1 MNYALILLEKGL
13 KEVVE
18 TRKYIVADTFP
29 SPINNELIKIDYQI
43 ETVKNAIEF
52 LKHNTRR
59 TNTQIIEEIAKKYDL
74 SRSDVATLIEEKP
87 KFGI

>member
-1 MNYALILLEKGL
+1 
-13 KEVVE
+13 
-18 TRKYIVADTFP
+18 
-29 SPINNELIKIDYQI
+29 LIKIDYQI